1 MGGYRCRP
9 MRLALALCACGA
21 VALQPARTQQHRR
34 CDPLASTASR
44 PPRTGRG
51 RAAKFIAS
59 REAEASYAARLRGLL
74 RWEREA
80 EERAAKQRLEE
91 WSDARLL
98 DEGVAVVGL
107 SATRLPRATLFGR
120 PVVRLELPRARGDRA
135 PPPLPHHRFAGGDL
149 CLVSERRPSGGGGG
163 GVEGTVLAR
172 GPRHVDVVV
181 GSASAADR
189 LASGPPLRL
198 DMYFSGVSYDRMDA
212 AVDALTSGSSGYLD
226 ARRLNADDDV
236 VLELRRALVRDD
248 RDEVVALATARAGG
262 LCRKAPSEGAAR
274 AAVRAATAHAPLDAA
289 QAAAAAGAI
298 GRRLSLIQGP
308 PGTGKTRTAAAALA
322 AAVVLRDSERGRAPR
337 GFSTRRALACAA
349 SNVAADNLLEALLA
363 LNVSAVR
370 VGHPA
375 ATRETL
381 RPACLDAKLAALAR
395 EQGLDLN
402 KPGVRDEL
410 QREALLAAD
419 VVVTTT
425 VGAGC
430 DALAPFLVDARGKK
444 PPPPLDFGLVLL
456 DEAAQ
461 ATEPAC
467 LVPVACARAC
477 SQVVLVG
484 DDRQLPPTV
493 LSREAAAGGL
503 PVSLFQRLADAGVPP
518 ALLTTQYRMH
528 PALNR
533 FSSERFYGGLVKTHG
548 AVARERASRP
558 PPAGI
563 DWPNR
568 NKPIAILP
576 VPAPAGSSGN
586 EERESDQAKTS
597 AGGASFL
604 NKPELDALVGV
615 VASLLATSDLRAE
628 DIGVITPYAA
638 QRRAIADALAA
649 GGGGAVEV
657 NTVDAYQGREKDVII
672 ISTVRSN
679 ARRTLGFV
687 RDDRRMN
694 VALTRARRAVVLVGD
709 PATLREDDTWRTFI
723 HQCTDDGCVLTPP
736 DGAKVP
742 PPILV
747 PAPPLLLGD
756 GDAASSATAQA

>member
-1 MGGYRCRP
+1 
-9 MRLALALCACGA
+9 
-21 VALQPARTQQHRR
+21 
-34 CDPLASTASR
+34 
-44 PPRTGRG
+44 
-51 RAAKFIAS
+51 
-59 REAEASYAARLRGLL
+59 
-74 RWEREA
+74 
-80 EERAAKQRLEE
+80 
-91 WSDARLL
+91 
-98 DEGVAVVGL
+98 
-107 SATRLPRATLFGR
+107 
-120 PVVRLELPRARGDRA
+120 
-135 PPPLPHHRFAGGDL
+135 
-149 CLVSERRPSGGGGG
+149 
-163 GVEGTVLAR
+163 
-172 GPRHVDVVV
+172 
-181 GSASAADR
+181 
-189 LASGPPLRL
+189 
-198 DMYFSGVSYDRMDA
+198 
-212 AVDALTSGSSGYLD
+212 
-226 ARRLNADDDV
+226 
-236 VLELRRALVRDD
+236 
-248 RDEVVALATARAGG
+248 
-262 LCRKAPSEGAAR
+262 
-274 AAVRAATAHAPLDAA
+274 
-289 QAAAAAGAI
+289 
-298 GRRLSLIQGP
+298 
-308 PGTGKTRTAAAALA
+308 
-322 AAVVLRDSERGRAPR
+322 
-337 GFSTRRALACAA
+337 
-349 SNVAADNLLEALLA
+349 
-363 LNVSAVR
+363 

-395 EQGLDLN
+395 ENGMDLN

-419 VVVTTT
+419 VVVCTT

-430 DALAPFLVDARGKK
+430 DALAPFLVDARGRK

-467 LVPVACARAC
+467 LVPIACARAC
-477 SQVVLVG
+477 SQLVLVG
-484 DDRQLPPTV
+484 DNKQLPPTV

-503 PVSLFQRLADAGVPP
+503 PVSLFQRLANAGVPP

-533 FSSERFYGGLVKTHG
+533 FSSERFYGGRVKTHG

-586 EERESDQAKTS
+586 EERESDQTKTS

-736 DGAKVP
+736 DGAKAP

-756 GDAASSATAQA
+756 GDAVSSAKAQA

>member
-98 DEGVAVVGL
+98 DEGVAVVSLG
-107 SATRLPRATLFGR
+107 ATRLPRATLFGR

-135 PPPLPHHRFAGGDL
+135 PPPLPHHRFTGGDL

-212 AVDALTSGSSGYLD
+212 A
-226 ARRLNADDDV
+226 
-236 VLELRRALVRDD
+236 
-248 RDEVVALATARAGG
+248 
-262 LCRKAPSEGAAR
+262 
-274 AAVRAATAHAPLDAA
+274 
-289 QAAAAAGAI
+289 AAAAAGAI

-322 AAVVLRDSERGRAPR
+322 AAVVLRDSERGRATR

-370 VGHPA
+370 VGHRRRRGA
-375 ATRETL
+375 
-381 RPACLDAKLAALAR
+381 RPRASAKLAALAG
-395 EQGLDLN
+395 EHGLDLN

-419 VVVTTT
+419 VVVCTT

-430 DALAPFLVDARGKK
+430 DALAPFLVDARGRK
-444 PPPPLDFGLVLL
+444 PPPPLDFGS
-456 DEAAQ
+456 AS
-461 ATEPAC
+461 PIK
-467 LVPVACARAC
+467 R
-477 SQVVLVG
+477 
-484 DDRQLPPTV
+484 
-493 LSREAAAGGL
+493 SR
-503 PVSLFQRLADAGVPP
+503 
-518 ALLTTQYRMH
+518 
-528 PALNR
+528 
-533 FSSERFYGGLVKTHG
+533 
-548 AVARERASRP
+548 
-558 PPAGI
+558 
-563 DWPNR
+563 
-568 NKPIAILP
+568 
-576 VPAPAGSSGN
+576 
-586 EERESDQAKTS
+586 

-649 GGGGAVEV
+649 GGGGDVEV

-694 VALTRARRAVVLVGD
+694 VALTHARRAVVLVGD
-709 PATLREDDTWRTFI
+709 PATLREDDTWRKFI

-736 DGAKVP
+736 DGAKIP

-747 PAPPLLLGD
+747 PAPPLLLGG
-756 GDAASSATAQA
+756 GDSVSSATAQA